1 MKKNI
6 YFLAFIVL
14 GLLMLGGC
22 RTSPLLNIDDAPIA
36 VSGNYTMDDVKNAIV
51 HAGVSLGWQM
61 RPKEPG
67 RIEGILYL
75 RTHMAK
81 IDIMYDKTKYSIHYK
96 DSKNLNYDGT
106 NIHTNYNGWI
116 QRLDQTIQAQLTGM

>member
-1 MKKNI
+1 
-6 YFLAFIVL
+6 
-14 GLLMLGGC
+14 
-22 RTSPLLNIDDAPIA
+22 
-36 VSGNYTMDDVKNAIV
+36 
-51 HAGVSLGWQM
+51 
-61 RPKEPG
+61 
-67 RIEGILYL
+67 
-75 RTHMAK
+75 MAK